1 MSSAHAQISHLKV
14 SQTLETSCH
23 IFGILKRLLNFSSW
37 RNAVTLK
44 LSCVSP
50 WQKKLIGDVIFFF
63 CWHQPKDRFL
73 VRITHQLRYSLDDN
87 TKNRET
93 YIFVVICNVLVSV
106 CISNLHLTAVLNQY
120 QLSQQLILD
129 IFNFYFIINLQYI
142 IVIIVTIML
151 ISPDIV
157 LSSLHF
163 ELSCCI
169 AFDV

>member
-1 MSSAHAQISHLKV
+1 MKNKTFVRIPQPLEILRLRQNFLRNILRLIWNPFVSSAHTQISHLKV

-23 IFGILKRLLNFSSW
+23 ILGILKRLLSFSSW

-50 WQKKLIGDVIFFF
+50 WQKKLIGDVIFNI

-106 CISNLHLTAVLNQY
+106 CISNLHLTAAMNQY
-120 QLSQQLILD
+120 
-129 IFNFYFIINLQYI
+129 
-142 IVIIVTIML
+142 
-151 ISPDIV
+151 
-157 LSSLHF
+157 
-163 ELSCCI
+163 
-169 AFDV
+169 

>member
-1 MSSAHAQISHLKV
+1 MKNKTFVRIPQPLEILRLRQNFLRNILRLKWNPFVSSAHAQISHLKV

-23 IFGILKRLLNFSSW
+23 ILGILKRLLSFSSW

-50 WQKKLIGDVIFFF
+50 WQKKLIGDVIFNI

-87 TKNRET
+87 TKNCET

-106 CISNLHLTAVLNQY
+106 CISNLHLTAALNQY
-120 QLSQQLILD
+120 
-129 IFNFYFIINLQYI
+129 
-142 IVIIVTIML
+142 
-151 ISPDIV
+151 
-157 LSSLHF
+157 
-163 ELSCCI
+163 
-169 AFDV
+169 